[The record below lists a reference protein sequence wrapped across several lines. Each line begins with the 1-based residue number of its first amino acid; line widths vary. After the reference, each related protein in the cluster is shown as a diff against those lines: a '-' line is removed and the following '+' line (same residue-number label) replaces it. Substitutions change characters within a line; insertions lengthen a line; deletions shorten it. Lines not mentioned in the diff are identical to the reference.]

1 MSGRTRILLIDSS
14 TSDIALASLLLQQAL
29 PRAEIA
35 RVSDT
40 ASLLAA
46 LRGAMPD
53 LVVAAPNADRAGF
66 GNVLNLVRTTWPR
79 SAVVVFGRPDEI
91 ARCALAPAA
100 TLHGIANKT
109 SAGFMAL
116 PAVVRDILDRL
127 PAPPRGGLDGWPLP
141 AVRID
146 AAGLIHAANA
156 ALGEALGVALDELI
170 GTPLAQRLA
179 SGEHERWNAFLA
191 GGQADIALRLAGV
204 AGRLRVA
211 RDANDAGELLGCL
224 VEAPEGAPAA
234 LPADRGLATL
244 RELQDMALVVSHDLK
259 EPMQQ
264 VLRLVHRLEDAR
276 GAGPRADD
284 KLLGQLRDSAAR
296 AAGMLDALLAYLSVS
311 GRDSVPGPVDLNQ
324 CFAEAL
330 HNLRPAIEE
339 SRARISAD
347 PLPTVT
353 GDAEQMVH
361 LLQNLLANAIKFRGA
376 TAPLVHITSE
386 THAGTHRI
394 AIHDNGIGI
403 DAAHRERVFEMG
415 KRLHTQEEFPGT
427 GMGLALCRRIMHRHG
442 GSIRIEAAPRGGSVI
457 VVELPQANAV
467 TPQAARGPGS

>member
-35 RVSDT
+35 RASDT
-40 ASLLAA
+40 ASLLTA

-66 GNVLNLVRTTWPR
+66 GNVLKLVRTTWPR

-127 PAPPRGGLDGWPLP
+127 PAAPRGGLDGWPLP
-141 AVRID
+141 AVRVG
-146 AAGLIHAANA
+146 AAGRICDANA

-179 SGEHERWNAFLA
+179 GGEHERWSAFLA
-191 GGQADIALRLAGV
+191 GGQAGIAMRLDGI

-211 RDANDAGELLGCL
+211 RDAGGELLGCL
-224 VEAPEGAPAA
+224 VEPPAGAPAA

-259 EPMQQ
+259 EPVQQ

-311 GRDSVPGPVDLNQ
+311 GRESVPGPVDLNQ
-324 CFAEAL
+324 CFEEAL

-339 SRARISAD
+339 SQARISAD

-353 GDAEQMVH
+353 GDAVQMVH

-376 TAPLVHITSE
+376 AAPLVHITSE
-386 THAGTHRI
+386 THDGRHRI

-427 GMGLALCRRIMHRHG
+427 GMGLALCRRIMQRHG

-457 VVELPQANAV
+457 VVELPQFDTAA
-467 TPQAARGPGS
+467 PQTARDLDP

>member
-1 MSGRTRILLIDSS
+1 MPGRTRILLIDSS

-29 PRAEIA
+29 PRAEVA

-46 LRGAMPD
+46 LRGAMPE
-53 LVVAAPNADRAGF
+53 LVVAAPSADWAGL
-66 GNVLNLVRTTWPR
+66 GNVFELVRTTWPR
-79 SAVVVFGRPDEI
+79 SALVVFGHADEI

-109 SAGFMAL
+109 SAGFLAL

-141 AVRID
+141 AVRVD
-146 AAGLIHAANA
+146 AAGRICDANA
-156 ALGEALGVALDELI
+156 ALGETLGMALDELV

-179 SGEHERWNAFLA
+179 SAEHERWSAFLA
-191 GGQADIALRLAGV
+191 GGQAGIALQLAGV
-204 AGRLRVA
+204 AGLLRVA
-211 RDANDAGELLGCL
+211 RDAGGELLGCL
-224 VEAPEGAPAA
+224 VEAPEAAHAA
-234 LPADRGLATL
+234 LPADGGLAAL

-264 VLRLVHRLEDAR
+264 VLRLVHRLDDAR

-311 GRDSVPGPVDLNQ
+311 GRESVPGPVDLNQ

-330 HNLRPAIEE
+330 HNLRPAIEG
-339 SRARISAD
+339 SQARITAD
-347 PLPTVT
+347 PLPTVR

-376 TAPLVHITSE
+376 AAPLVHITSE

-457 VVELPQANAV
+457 VVELPQLDPG
-467 TPQAARGPGS
+467 TPQNARDLDS